1 MILENDIRDMFLD
14 DEYQL
19 NEFLESKDAKEQA
32 LQDMFEENIEL
43 LTEEE
48 ILDWEATMEVGVT
61 FAMPTDYFTDEN
73 DEL

>member
-19 NEFLESKDAKEQA
+19 NEFLESKNAKEQA

-48 ILDWEATMEVGVT
+48 ILDWEATIEVGVT
-61 FAMPTDYFTDEN
+61 FAIPTDNFTDEN